1 MQVTFLPSILYDNR
15 KELSMKQSFDE
26 FVMAIVKKTKD
37 VKLDLSVMEQNIA
50 RLTKRE
56 NQLA

>member
-1 MQVTFLPSILYDNR
+1 MQVTFLPSILYDSR
-15 KELSMKQSFDE
+15 KELIMKQSFDE
-26 FVMAIVKKTKD
+26 FVMTIVKKTKD

>member
-1 MQVTFLPSILYDNR
+1 
-15 KELSMKQSFDE
+15 MKQSFDE

>member
-1 MQVTFLPSILYDNR
+1 
-15 KELSMKQSFDE
+15 MKQSFDE
-26 FVMAIVKKTKD
+26 FVMTIVKKTKD